1 MKSALLIRTGSSP
14 LNSSSSLSSLIQT
27 SPPKASMSSF
37 HDSVTGILFAG
48 KNNSSTRSNNS
59 LQLEVNNIVSS
70 SKRNKSSV
78 IRRAYSETDMFSTFN
93 NKYNGSELF
102 SSGHG
107 SRSFP
112 ARIPEEDFE
121 ELTDPD
127 DKGFVSGNWLESE
140 VVPEELEFYNGGI
153 GTRVDNLSDEQ
164 SKIGDYYL
172 EMLKS
177 IPGDPLLL
185 RNYGKFL
192 YEVERDVSKA
202 EEYYSRAILASNPSG
217 PDGEV
222 LCLYGKLIWE
232 TQKDGYRAKSYFE
245 RAVQVAPRDCFVMG
259 AYAHFLWEAEEDDE
273 EEELANKSNY
283 SASTMSPMVKAF

>member
-1 MKSALLIRTGSSP
+1 MKSALLIRTASSP
-14 LNSSSSLSSLIQT
+14 LHSSSSLSSLIQT
-27 SPPKASMSSF
+27 SPPKASMSPL
-37 HDSVTGILFAG
+37 HDSVTGILFPG

-59 LQLEVNNIVSS
+59 LQLEVNNIVCS

-93 NKYNGSELF
+93 DKYNGSELF

-121 ELTDPD
+121 ELADPD

-140 VVPEELEFYNGGI
+140 VVPQELEFYNGGI
-153 GTRVDNLSDEQ
+153 GTRDNLSDEQ

-177 IPGDPLLL
+177 NPGDPLLL

-192 YEVERDVSKA
+192 YEVETEVSKA
-202 EEYYSRAILASNPSG
+202 GEYYSRAILESNPSG

-232 TQKDGYRAKSYFE
+232 TQKDGSRAKSYFE

-283 SASTMSPMVKAF
+283 SASTISPMVKAF